1 MSHPPTT
8 RTQPDEQKPAMA
20 HVRQAGDGSFVVHD
34 LEDHLRAVA
43 ELAARHASA
52 MGSADWAQLAG
63 LWHDLGK
70 YAKEFQRRI
79 KSVSGYDP
87 NAHLEGRVG
96 RVDHGGTVRRAKPNS
111 DLPHPVKTG
120 S

>member
-1 MSHPPTT
+1 MSHPSTT
-8 RTQPDEQKPAMA
+8 CIQPDEQKPAIA
-20 HVRQAGDGSFVVHD
+20 HVRQAKDGSFVVHD

-43 ELAARHASA
+43 KLAARHASA
-52 MGSADWAQLAG
+52 MDSADWAQLAG

-87 NAHLEGRVG
+87 DAHLEGSVG
-96 RVDHGGTVRRAKPNS
+96 RVMVA
-111 DLPHPVKTG
+111 VY
-120 S
+120 

>member
-1 MSHPPTT
+1 
-8 RTQPDEQKPAMA
+8 MA
-20 HVRQAGDGSFVVHD
+20 HVRQAKDGSFVVHD
-34 LEDHLRAVA
+34 LDDHLRAVA

-87 NAHLEGRVG
+87 DAHLKGGVG
-96 RVDHGGTVRRAKPNS
+96 CVDHGGQVTKQ
-111 DLPHPVKTG
+111 
-120 S
+120 

>member
-20 HVRQAGDGSFVVHD
+20 HVRQAKDGSFVVHELD
-34 LEDHLRAVA
+34 DHLRAVA
-43 ELAARHASA
+43 KLAARHASA

-79 KSVSGYDP
+79 KSVYGYDP
-87 NAHLEGRVG
+87 DAHLEGGVG
-96 RVDHGGTVRRAKPNS
+96 CVDHGGQVTKQ
-111 DLPHPVKTG
+111 
-120 S
+120 

>member
-1 MSHPPTT
+1 
-8 RTQPDEQKPAMA
+8 MA
-20 HVRQAGDGSFVVHD
+20 HVRQAKDGSFVVHELD
-34 LEDHLRAVA
+34 DHLRAVA

-79 KSVSGYDP
+79 KSVYGYDP
-87 NAHLEGRVG
+87 DAHLEGGVG
-96 RVDHGGTVRRAKPNS
+96 CVDHGGQVTKQ
-111 DLPHPVKTG
+111 
-120 S
+120 